1 VSASRARSSYSGYE
15 TKEEEELRTECTFK
29 PKINPNRN
37 ATPVRSKYMMPTQSS
52 TALFGG
58 DASQLD
64 VTQGSVRQSHRLPS
78 GMEECTFAPRTNP
91 IPRWVPSSVLT
102 STAIAW

>member
-29 PKINPNRN
+29 PKINQNRN